1 MHIAY
6 DRNRNP
12 LRVGAHVIE
21 NGTRNVMVIKA
32 INDKN
37 LAREKIRAAKC
48 VVCNDSNEYYA
59 PQDLILLGH

>member
-37 LAREKIRAAKC
+37 LAREKNSRGKMRRM
-48 VVCNDSNEYYA
+48 
-59 PQDLILLGH
+59 QR

>member
-1 MHIAY
+1 MKIAY
-6 DRNRNP
+6 DRNRNA

-21 NGTRNVMVIKA
+21 NGAHRVMVIKA
-32 INDKN
+32 INDEM

-48 VVCNDSNEYYA
+48 VICNDDPNAYA